1 VSDSDVESSDVA
13 PAERW
18 FASKGWVPLEFQ
30 REVWR
35 AYAQGESGLVHAATG
50 TGKTLAAWW
59 GPLLFF
65 GAAIAVLALA
75 VGSRRALRGSPVDAA
90 WPRIAGDAL
99 AFVTAYAFTAFAA
112 ELPDV
117 VLAVLVGWWIA
128 RMLSSRAQPWV
139 VALGLGLAVL
149 GPLFED
155 RWASLGMFA
164 YCRPDLAGVPRWLP
178 ALYLHVAPLAA
189 RLEARVSA

>member
-1 VSDSDVESSDVA
+1 MLRPRRVIAAAVGGAALCTFGDHLHATHGVLSYPRVYL
-13 PAERW
+13 
-18 FASKGWVPLEFQ
+18 ASQ
-30 REVWR
+30 
-35 AYAQGESGLVHAATG
+35 
-50 TGKTLAAWW
+50 AWW